1 MSAVGQVSSSV
12 SAARGSLQ
20 TGTARVAAEGFGLL
34 DAPPRRVS
42 GSQVVDG
49 SAQPFAGVC
58 RCVGRDRNEGVA
70 DLSAGELL
78 PDECDAGHEVLAQ
91 LSGRMR
97 RFRIK
102 VVPGDRVTVGV
113 SPYDPVRG
121 IITFRAR

>member
-1 MSAVGQVSSSV
+1 MIGFRLRADAGY
-12 SAARGSLQ
+12 
-20 TGTARVAAEGFGLL
+20 GT
-34 DAPPRRVS
+34 
-42 GSQVVDG
+42 
-49 SAQPFAGVC
+49 
-58 RCVGRDRNEGVA
+58 
-70 DLSAGELL
+70 LSAKRAHHKRDELL
-78 PDECDAGHEVLAQ
+78 SKDDLIDMQGTVVAVHSGGLYRVQCDAGHEVLAQ

>member
-1 MSAVGQVSSSV
+1 MTTKHWQNASKTRSEPSSPYTCTDE
-12 SAARGSLQ
+12 R
-20 TGTARVAAEGFGLL
+20 T
-34 DAPPRRVS
+34 
-42 GSQVVDG
+42 
-49 SAQPFAGVC
+49 
-58 RCVGRDRNEGVA
+58 A
-70 DLSAGELL
+70 DLSKDDLIDVQGTVVAVHSGGLYRVQV
-78 PDECDAGHEVLAQ
+78 DSGYEVLAQ

>member
-1 MSAVGQVSSSV
+1 MITGLWRSGC
-12 SAARGSLQ
+12 ARQYGPCDPPPN
-20 TGTARVAAEGFGLL
+20 VAHLL
-34 DAPPRRVS
+34 DEKGKRLSKDDLIDVQGTVVAVHSGGLYRV
-42 GSQVVDG
+42 Q
-49 SAQPFAGVC
+49 
-58 RCVGRDRNEGVA
+58 
-70 DLSAGELL
+70 
-78 PDECDAGHEVLAQ
+78 CDQGHEVLAQ